1 MNAKPY
7 AVRFDVSDSLW
18 MTTVSDESPL
28 LRKRR
33 RGRLRAY
40 ARQVWARAKKD
51 GATYASRYLMLVTVG
66 GRRESPVLACETL
79 KPLID
84 AGTDMGLW
92 PDDDP
97 AHRAMTCYL
106 RDPRPLSGGRAVINI
121 WILPLTGG
129 EDPLTRLLACVPDA
143 RGTLVHVTI
152 PDREWLTSNMRDT
165 ATERRQRQTAI
176 MRRAEHAWADKALGE
191 HMGVVCSVS
200 YPNPQYPG
208 DPDNT
213 AESLTAV
220 LGAGV
225 AKRLIPAVPQI
236 VAFRLNPHVSDPHS
250 HELSLLCFTCP
261 PDMAWCSSLLAQHG

>member
-7 AVRFDVSDSLW
+7 AVRFDVSDGLW
-18 MTTVSDESPL
+18 MTTVSDETPL
-28 LRKRR
+28 VRKRH

-40 ARQVWARAKKD
+40 GRQVWAQAKRA
-51 GATYASRYLMLVTVG
+51 GAGFTNRFLMLVTVG

-106 RDPRPLSGGRAVINI
+106 RDPRALPGGRATINI
-121 WILPLTGG
+121 WVIPLTAG
-129 EDPLTRLLACVPDA
+129 EDPLARLLHCVPDA
-143 RGTLVHVTI
+143 KAAPVRVEV
-152 PDREWLTSNMRDT
+152 PDREWLTSNMRDPDR
-165 ATERRQRQTAI
+165 ERKRRQTAI
-176 MRRAEHAWADKALGE
+176 MRRAERAWGDKALGE
-191 HMGVVCSVS
+191 HMGVVCSVG
-200 YPNPQYPG
+200 YPDPRYLG

-225 AKRLIPAVPQI
+225 AKRLIPPVPQI
-236 VAFRLNPHVSDPHS
+236 IAFRIDPHGSDPHT
-250 HELSLLCFTCP
+250 HDLNLLCFTCP
-261 PDMAWCSSLLAQHG
+261 PGMAWCSALLGQRR